1 MDILIIEDEILAAD
15 RLEKMLLEVEPS
27 ANVVAKIGSIK
38 SSVEWLSRNRA
49 DLIFLDIQLTDGLSF
64 SIFEQVPVQTPII
77 FTTAFEQY
85 AIKAFELNSISYL
98 LKPIK
103 KKELQE
109 SIQKFKSLKSVF
121 SVDVENLLSSI
132 RGEVQS
138 FKKRFIIQITDKY
151 KKIDIEEVAY
161 FYSQDKSVYLKTKN
175 NQVFPVD
182 YTLDK
187 LLEVLNP
194 EVFFRI
200 NRKYI
205 VNIDSITKMIA
216 YSKRQIKLE
225 LTPMADEDLDTIVSV
240 DRVSNF
246 KKWMDR

>member
-1 MDILIIEDEILAAD
+1 MDILIIEDEILAAG

-27 ANVVAKIGSIK
+27 ANVVAKLGSIE
-38 SSVEWLSRNRA
+38 SSVEWLSRSKA

-64 SIFEQVPVQTPII
+64 SIFEQIPIQTPII

-121 SVDVENLLSSI
+121 SVDVESLLSSI

-138 FKKRFIIQITDKY
+138 FKKRFIIQIADKY

-205 VNIDSITKMIA
+205 VNIDSIIKMIA